1 MVRVSNQ
8 LIRRCPMEL
17 YGGIDLHSNNSYL
30 GIVNEECRVI
40 YKERHRNELP
50 LILSALAPYKTD
62 LKALAVESTF
72 NWYWLVDGLMD
83 AGYPVHLAN
92 PAAMK
97 EYKGLKHKDDKKS
110 ALWLADLLRLK
121 ILPEGYIYPRQER
134 PVRDLLRKR
143 LHLVRHRTSH
153 ILSIKNI
160 MSRNLGSTIKSDD
173 IKTLTEKDVERLIS
187 DECHRLAIMASVSTI
202 HHLTC
207 QVERIEKTILER
219 VRLRDG
225 FKVLLAVP
233 GIGTILGLTVMLEV
247 GDIRR
252 FAEVG
257 NYASYCRCVKS
268 IRTSNDKKI
277 GEGNRK
283 NGNKYLSWA
292 YVEAAHMAKR
302 YYPAIRRYYD
312 KKATQTTSIVAI
324 KAVAHKLARASY
336 YVLRDQAVFDE
347 KRLFG

>member
-1 MVRVSNQ
+1 
-8 LIRRCPMEL
+8 MEL
-17 YGGIDLHSNNSYL
+17 YGGIDLHSNNSYI
-30 GIVNEECRVI
+30 GIIDEECRVV

-50 LILSALAPYKTD
+50 FILSALAPFKGEI
-62 LKALAVESTF
+62 KALAVESTF

-92 PAAMK
+92 PGAMK

-110 ALWLADLLRLK
+110 ALWLANLLRLI
-121 ILPEGYIYPRQER
+121 ILPEGYIYPKEKR

-160 MSRNLGSTIKSDD
+160 MSRNLGATIKSDEV
-173 IKTLTEKDVERLIS
+173 KTLTGKDVETLIA
-187 DECHRLAIMASVSTI
+187 DECHRLAVMASLSTV
-202 HHLTC
+202 HHLTD
-207 QVERIEKTILER
+207 QVKQIEKTILGR
-219 VRLRDG
+219 VGLRDE
-225 FKVLLAVP
+225 FKGLLAIP
-233 GIGTILGLTVMLEV
+233 GIGVILGLTIMLEV
-247 GDIRR
+247 GDMHR

-257 NYASYCRCVKS
+257 HYASYCRCVQS
-268 IRTSNDKKI
+268 IRTSNDKKT

-292 YVEAAHMAKR
+292 YIEAAHMAKR
-302 YYPAIRRYYD
+302 YHPAIARYYE
-312 KKATQTTSIVAI
+312 KKAARTNKIVAA
-324 KAVAHKLARASY
+324 KAVSHKLARASY
-336 YVLRDQAVFDE
+336 YILRDQAVFDE

>member
-1 MVRVSNQ
+1 MTV
-8 LIRRCPMEL
+8 C
-17 YGGIDLHSNNSYL
+17 GGIDLHATNSYI
-30 GIVNEECRVI
+30 GIVNEENEVVFKNR
-40 YKERHRNELP
+40 YRNDLP
-50 LILSALAPYKTD
+50 IILSALAPFKDD
-62 LKALAVESTF
+62 LRAIAVESTF

-110 ALWLADLLRLK
+110 ALWLANLLRLK
-121 ILPEGYIYPRQER
+121 ILPEGYIYPKEER

-160 MSRNLGSTIKSDD
+160 MSRNLGATMKSND
-173 IKTLTEKDVERLIS
+173 IKTLQEKEVERLFQ
-187 DECHRLAIMASVSTI
+187 EPHLRLSVMASLSTV
-202 HHLTC
+202 HHLTG
-207 QVERIEKTILER
+207 QVGQIEKVILGQI
-219 VRLRDG
+219 RLRDD
-225 FKVLLAVP
+225 FKGLLTLP
-233 GIGTILGLTVMLEV
+233 GIGMILGLTIMLEV

-252 FAEVG
+252 FEAVG
-257 NYASYCRCVKS
+257 HYASYCRCVKS
-268 IRTSNDKKI
+268 TRLSNEKQT

-292 YVEAAHMAKR
+292 YVEAANMAKR
-302 YYPAIRRYYD
+302 YSPAITRYYE
-312 KKATQTTSIVAI
+312 KKAAKTKHVVAI

-336 YVLRDQAVFDE
+336 YVLKDGAVFDE